1 MAKKSAKSKG
11 FRKQSAKKPYL
22 SKRDIVLLCL
32 LLVAVAI
39 GAFFLFR
46 YDDGALK
53 VKDGEVVTEGDNWL
67 IVNGSNTRGGRRYF
81 KLGEVNAPEGCDL
94 EKTPVLTDANLSE
107 YVITPQAEGEVYDR
121 VTLSS
126 SHASAEALSN
136 YAASTLAGLEGT
148 EVGEVQSGEIHAT
161 AARYFFYTSAPVEG
175 DASTGEAEATVEEAV
190 EEEPADD
197 GAAEAVEEA
206 TDEAA
211 EAVEEAA
218 DGVAEAVEEAAD
230 GAAEA
235 VEEAAD
241 GAQAMPYR
249 KSLCAYFDASH
260 DSCAV
265 FRMERGAETAEGL
278 PTDEAMLNAM
288 EGAVAALVLEAP
300 GK

>member
-32 LLVAVAI
+32 LLVAIAI

-107 YVITPQAEGEVYDR
+107 YVITPQAEGDVYDR

-190 EEEPADD
+190 EEAAD
-197 GAAEAVEEA
+197 G
-206 TDEAA
+206 AA

-218 DGVAEAVEEAAD
+218 DGAAEAVEEAAD
-230 GAAEA
+230 EAAEA